1 MNDTM
6 AKYRLRTWLRGH
18 FPSQFVAVFPKGRQS
33 CGAHEWYRADEDTWG
48 CYHCEV
54 GVTHESPWSPEQ
66 EATLAAEALAESLRL
81 DELRVPD
88 QQTIAEETR
97 IVRELD
103 SAIRA
108 RGSTA

>member
-1 MNDTM
+1 M
-6 AKYRLRTWLRGH
+6 AKGARSEPADSRV
-18 FPSQFVAVFPKGRQS
+18 SQGRDCVAHAVR
-33 CGAHEWYRADEDTWG
+33 YRADEDTWG
-48 CYHCEV
+48 CYHCEA

-66 EATLAAEALAESLRL
+66 EATLAAAALAESLRL

-88 QQTIAEETR
+88 QQTVAEERR

-103 SAIRA
+103 AAIRA